1 MRKWLRSDL
10 LFKILAIVIAL
21 VIWFNAKTDQFS
33 YYTVKASFN
42 IQDFPENLIL
52 VNHLP
57 SKVDVKIYGKI
68 KDIIYARSL
77 IKPIIFING
86 KTLKKGENII
96 NIDRSNVNMSR
107 YDKVEVIQIIPE
119 YLNINID
126 NKISKNVA
134 VIPFVKGNPK
144 EGYIQSGEID
154 VKPDEIMIEG
164 PKQLVEKI
172 NYLNTDIIDIT
183 GRGKS
188 YNSYVKIIIPELTNI
203 QPQFDSVKVKI
214 DISRLETRNIN
225 DVVIS
230 SKSDRWDNIRIDP
243 NTIKLTLSGSSD
255 NIDSLINAGI
265 SAYVIVNVI
274 SPGSYL
280 LPVFI
285 DLPEN
290 IYKQAIEPE
299 FVKVEVID

>member
-1 MRKWLRSDL
+1 MRKWLRSNL
-10 LFKILAIVIAL
+10 LFKVLSIVIAL

-33 YYTVKASFN
+33 YYTVKASIN
-42 IQDFPENLIL
+42 IENFPKEFIL
-52 VNHLP
+52 VNYLP
-57 SKVDVKIYGKI
+57 GKVDVKIYGKI

-86 KTLKKGENII
+86 KTLIKGENII
-96 NIDRSNVNMSR
+96 SIDKSNVNMSR
-107 YDKVEVIQIIPE
+107 YDKVEVIQIIPG

-126 NKISKNVA
+126 NKISKNIT
-134 VIPFVKGNPK
+134 VIPFIKGNPK

-154 VKPDEIMIEG
+154 VIPEEIMIEG
-164 PKQLVEKI
+164 PKQLVEKM

-183 GRGKS
+183 GRYKS
-188 YNSYVKIIIPELTNI
+188 YNSFVKIIIPESTNI
-203 QPQFDSVKVKI
+203 QPETDSVRVKI
-214 DISRLETRNIN
+214 DISRLETRNIKG
-225 DVVIS
+225 VVIS
-230 SKSDRWDNIRIDP
+230 HKSDRWDNVRIDP
-243 NTIKLTLSGSSD
+243 NTIKLTLSGSSND
-255 NIDSLINAGI
+255 IDSLINAGI